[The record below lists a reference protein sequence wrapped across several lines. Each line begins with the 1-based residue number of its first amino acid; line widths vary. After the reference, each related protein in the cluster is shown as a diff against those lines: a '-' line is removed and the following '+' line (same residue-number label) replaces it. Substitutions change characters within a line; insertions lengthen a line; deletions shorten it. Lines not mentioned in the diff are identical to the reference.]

1 MIQVKGLLKK
11 YDQGTLYENFDIE
24 FESGKVSVLLGA
36 SGSGK
41 TTLIRIL
48 LGFEKYEKGYIIG
61 LEKEKISVVFQENR
75 LIKWMSVYENIELVL
90 KSYLTVE
97 EQRVKIKEVLEL
109 VELWEYRGCQI
120 DELSG
125 GMQRR
130 IALARALAYKSKVL
144 ILDEPF
150 KGQDYALKIRLMKK
164 MKKMLQDEPRTTL
177 FITHDM
183 EEAHFLGEELYILRD
198 KPVKFYKI

>member
-1 MIQVKGLLKK
+1 
-11 YDQGTLYENFDIE
+11 
-24 FESGKVSVLLGA
+24 

>member
-61 LEKEKISVVFQENR
+61 L
-75 LIKWMSVYENIELVL
+75 
-90 KSYLTVE
+90 
-97 EQRVKIKEVLEL
+97 
-109 VELWEYRGCQI
+109 
-120 DELSG
+120 
-125 GMQRR
+125 
-130 IALARALAYKSKVL
+130 
-144 ILDEPF
+144 
-150 KGQDYALKIRLMKK
+150 
-164 MKKMLQDEPRTTL
+164 
-177 FITHDM
+177 
-183 EEAHFLGEELYILRD
+183 
-198 KPVKFYKI
+198 